1 MRRNI
6 VLLLITGIVW
16 AQADLDKLVYKIKFI
31 PISNII
37 MFSII
42 VASVI
47 GRLSTEPRQAHLM
60 LFFDKRDF
68 ITPNVVA
75 DKITMVM

>member
-1 MRRNI
+1 MYKTKNPTNM
-6 VLLLITGIVW
+6 LIQDFILW
-16 AQADLDKLVYKIKFI
+16 LIQIYKIKFI

-60 LFFDKRDF
+60 LFFDKIDF

-75 DKITMVM
+75 DKITMVI